1 MYLMTLSLDLS
12 VNQILQF
19 MEQAKFSQNS
29 YLILESG
36 HRVLIDRLLSQQNF
50 KLLVDGLDSQDI
62 QFKIKCINAL
72 LEAAKIEINPGIL
85 ATQEIIKKL
94 VDCLVDLCD
103 YPSSESQSLR
113 ALFLLNIDGIL

>member
-1 MYLMTLSLDLS
+1 MTLSLDLS